1 MVGALQKGFVVDK
14 SIGEQRR
21 IMVVTGEASGD
32 LHGAHLIEAAQQME
46 PGIKFYGVG
55 GKRMA
60 EAGCE
65 IVFPIEELAVMGL
78 VEVLGHLPR
87 LYRAFRR
94 LKKLIVGPDRPD
106 VLVLIDFQEFNQRLA
121 RVAKKAG
128 IPVLFFVGPT
138 VWAWRPGRVKTMAR
152 AVDRL
157 AVIFPFEPEYYRAED
172 LLVEYV
178 GHPLLDELQAICE
191 HGDIRGDL
199 NIDPARPIVG
209 LFPGSRKSE
218 LKYNFPTMIAAAKRI
233 QQQIPEVQFLLPV
246 APTFQRVELHHV
258 LQENCLSVH
267 LTEGN
272 IYDVAR
278 ACDAVLTVSGT
289 VTLQVALAGTPMV
302 IMYKAPALNYA
313 IGRRLIKAPYIGL
326 PNIVAG
332 REVVREFIQDQAT
345 ADNLADEILR
355 VFDDKDYSQSMS
367 QQLLQV
373 RHKMGQAG
381 CAQRVARM
389 VLQMASPSLQKDQVS

>member
-1 MVGALQKGFVVDK
+1 MDGDSQKGFVVDK
-14 SIGEQRR
+14 LAEEQRR

-32 LHGAHLIEAAQQME
+32 LHGAHLIEAAQQMD
-46 PGIKFYGVG
+46 PALSFYGVG

-60 EAGCE
+60 EAGCK
-65 IVFPIEELAVMGL
+65 IVLSSEQLAVMGL
-78 VEVLGHLPR
+78 VEVLGHLPS
-87 LYRAFRR
+87 LYRAFRH
-94 LKKLIVGPDRPD
+94 LKKMLTGPDRPD

-138 VWAWRPGRVKTMAR
+138 VWAWRPGRVKSMAR
-152 AVDRL
+152 VVDRL
-157 AVIFPFEPEYYRAED
+157 AVIFPFEPAYYREED
-172 LLVEYV
+172 IQVEYV

-191 HGDIRGDL
+191 KGNTLGDL
-199 NIDPARPIVG
+199 DLDPKRPVVG

-218 LKYNFPTMIAAAKRI
+218 LKYNFSTMIAAAKRI

-246 APTFQRVELHHV
+246 APTFQRAELRNV
-258 LQENCLSVH
+258 LHESRLSVH

-278 ACDAVLTVSGT
+278 ACDAVLSVSGT
-289 VTLQVALAGTPMV
+289 VTLQVALVGTPMV
-302 IMYKAPALNYA
+302 IMYKAPALNFA

-355 VFDDKDYSQSMS
+355 VLNDTNYRQSMS
-367 QQLLQV
+367 NQLLEV
-373 RHKMGQAG
+373 RHKMGEAG
-381 CAQRVARM
+381 CAQRVAQM
-389 VLQMASPSLQKDQVS
+389 VLQMAYPSPQKDQVS

>member
-1 MVGALQKGFVVDK
+1 
-14 SIGEQRR
+14 
-21 IMVVTGEASGD
+21 MVVTGEASGD
-32 LHGAHLIEAAQQME
+32 LHGAHLIEAVQQINPLME
-46 PGIKFYGVG
+46 FYGVG

-78 VEVLGHLPR
+78 VEVFGHLPR

-94 LKKLIVGPDRPD
+94 LKKLLIGTDRPA

-121 RVAKKAG
+121 RVAKKVG

-152 AVDRL
+152 IVDRL

-178 GHPLLDELQAICE
+178 GHPLLDELQAIRE
-191 HGDIRGDL
+191 HGESLGDL
-199 NIDPARPIVG
+199 NLDPARPVVG
-209 LFPGSRKSE
+209 LFPGSRQSE
-218 LKYNFPTMIAAAKRI
+218 LKYNFPTMIAAAQCI
-233 QQQIPEVQFLLPV
+233 QQQIPAVQFLLPV
-246 APTFQRVELHHV
+246 APTFQRAELHQV
-258 LQENCLSVH
+258 LQGNRLSVH

-278 ACDAVLTVSGT
+278 ACNAVLSVSGT
-289 VTLQVALAGTPMV
+289 VTLQVALVGTPMA
-302 IMYKAPALNYA
+302 IMYKAPALNFA

-345 ADNLADEILR
+345 ADNLAKEIVR
-355 VFDDKDYSQSMS
+355 IVNDKDYCQSMH
-367 QQLLQV
+367 QDLLDV
-373 RHKMGQAG
+373 RNEMGDSG
-381 CAQRVARM
+381 CAQRVAQM
-389 VLQMASPSLQKDQVS
+389 VLDMAYPSLQKDQSK